1 MYGGGLGYYPYAQS
15 KGLISGLSGLKSKIN
30 FTSILD
36 NTQRVLNIANQ
47 TIPIINQVKPMVSNA
62 KTLFK
67 IMGAVKA
74 SDAISNSNSN
84 NEYNNSNKKNYYSN
98 SQSEYKK
105 TNYYNDSNQDYTN
118 VSTNTP
124 NFFL

>member
-1 MYGGGLGYYPYAQS
+1 MFGNNMGYYPYEQS
-15 KGLISGLSGLKSKIN
+15 KGLLSGLKNKIS
-30 FTSILD
+30 FTAILD

-74 SDAISNSNSN
+74 DDAISNNSSKNTYNSKTKN
-84 NEYNNSNKKNYYSN
+84 NNTRIIHNKNESSNKEVYQKDNIN
-98 SQSEYKK
+98 
-105 TNYYNDSNQDYTN
+105 NR
-118 VSTNTP
+118 NTP